1 MKNISPHISGITSH
15 KSRLIGPQSDAG
27 ELLRQKLGESG
38 LLGIQQIYSEDRLT
52 IQRQWIQSL
61 WPTENVLATPLNT
74 RKRGKGIFQFYSS
87 SDVNAMVVIGV
98 SVGSGIL
105 VRIWGAVVKD
115 DGVASQG

>member
-74 RKRGKGIFQFYSS
+74 RKRGKGIFQFNSS
-87 SDVNAMVVIGV
+87 SDVNAMVLMGV

-105 VRIWGAVVKD
+105 VGIWGAVVKE

>member
-74 RKRGKGIFQFYSS
+74 RKRGKGIFQFNSS
-87 SDVNAMVVIGV
+87 SDVNAMVLMGV

-105 VRIWGAVVKD
+105 VGILYCLPTQLQK
-115 DGVASQG
+115 STSL

>member
-74 RKRGKGIFQFYSS
+74 TLTLIRIDPLYHVVSQCTQSVRLGRRLGGKTHGNQLLSS
-87 SDVNAMVVIGV
+87 PLLD
-98 SVGSGIL
+98 
-105 VRIWGAVVKD
+105 
-115 DGVASQG
+115 